1 MGKKNLPP
9 LIDEKIAAELVGIAF
24 DRHEL
29 AALGQQAK
37 VVQKHLGVPCRQH
50 RRAEAKRFVDA
61 ALGVKEQG
69 KRKLGGVLP
78 VRGELG
84 RGKAD
89 QDNGDFLRIEGGVL
103 VAQLRDMLTA
113 RQSA

>member
-1 MGKKNLPP
+1 
-9 LIDEKIAAELVGIAF
+9 
-24 DRHEL
+24 
-29 AALGQQAK
+29 
-37 VVQKHLGVPCRQH
+37 
-50 RRAEAKRFVDA
+50 
-61 ALGVKEQG
+61 
-69 KRKLGGVLP
+69 

-89 QDNGDFLRIEGGVL
+89 QDNGDFLRIEGGFL